1 MVAIDVDKMRRRR
14 QLQGLNQADLARA
27 AKIHRSNI
35 SRLEGGHQATISP
48 RMFARI
54 CDALGIEDRAELLAE
69 EPVGR
74 AS

>member
-1 MVAIDVDKMRRRR
+1 MVAIDVDEMRRRR
-14 QLQGLNQADLARA
+14 QLQGLNQADLARE

-35 SRLEGGHQATISP
+35 SRLERGHQATVSP

-54 CDALGIEDRAELLAE
+54 CDALKVKDREELM
-69 EPVGR
+69 